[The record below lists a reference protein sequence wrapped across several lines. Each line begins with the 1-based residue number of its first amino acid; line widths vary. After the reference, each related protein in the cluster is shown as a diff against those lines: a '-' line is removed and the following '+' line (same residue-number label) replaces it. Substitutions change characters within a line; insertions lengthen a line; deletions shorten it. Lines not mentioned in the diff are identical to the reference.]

1 MFSLS
6 IPKILRRRSQLVAEL
21 AEARRQIAELQEKIE
36 TDPLLNI
43 LNRRGLER
51 TLRRIIDMIERYQ
64 APAAALVF
72 DIDSFKSINDWHGH
86 VAGDR
91 VLQAVS
97 GLLGCN
103 VRSSDV
109 VARWGGDE
117 FFIVLWRVNEASA
130 AAKAAA
136 LETAIASLRVP
147 FSDKMLSVTA
157 SAGITML
164 RREDTPI
171 KAMSRADLNMM
182 LRKKARRSERA
193 SRVNTADERRLR
205 VA

>member
-6 IPKILRRRSQLVAEL
+6 IPKILRHRSQLVAEL
-21 AEARRQIAELQEKIE
+21 AEARRQIADLQEKIE

-51 TLRRIIDMIERYQ
+51 ALRRIIDMIERYE
-64 APAAALVF
+64 APAAALVL
-72 DIDSFKSINDWHGH
+72 DIDNFKSINDCYGH

-97 GLLGCN
+97 SLLGCK
-103 VRSSDV
+103 VRTSDV

-136 LETAIASLRVP
+136 LENAIASLRVP
-147 FSDKMLSVTA
+147 FAHHTVSVTA

-164 RREDTPI
+164 RPEDTPI
-171 KAMSRADLNMM
+171 KAMSRADLHMM

-193 SRVNTADERRLR
+193 SRVNTADESRLR

>member
-6 IPKILRRRSQLVAEL
+6 IPKILRHRSQLVAEL
-21 AEARRQIAELQEKIE
+21 AEARRQIADLQEKIE

-51 TLRRIIDMIERYQ
+51 ALRRIIDMIERYQ

-109 VARWGGDE
+109 VARCGGDE

>member
-6 IPKILRRRSQLVAEL
+6 IRKIMRRRSQLVAEL

-36 TDPLLNI
+36 TDPLLNV

-51 TLRRIIDMIERYQ
+51 ALRRTIDLVERYGTQ
-64 APAAALVF
+64 AATLVL
-72 DIDSFKSINDWHGH
+72 DTDNFKGINDWYGH

-97 GLLGCN
+97 GLLACK
-103 VRSSDV
+103 VRSSDI

-117 FFIVLWRVNEASA
+117 LVVILWQVSEASA
-130 AAKAAA
+130 AAKATA
-136 LETAIASLRVP
+136 LEIAISCLRVP
-147 FSDKMLSVTA
+147 FSNHTLSVTA
-157 SAGITML
+157 SAGVTII
-164 RREDTPI
+164 RPEDTPI
-171 KAMSRADLNMM
+171 KAMSRADVDMM
-182 LRKKARRSERA
+182 LRKKVRQSQCA
-193 SRVNTADERRLR
+193 SRMNAAGESRLR

>member
-1 MFSLS
+1 
-6 IPKILRRRSQLVAEL
+6 V
-21 AEARRQIAELQEKIE
+21 
-36 TDPLLNI
+36 
-43 LNRRGLER
+43 R
-51 TLRRIIDMIERYQ
+51 T
-64 APAAALVF
+64 
-72 DIDSFKSINDWHGH
+72 
-86 VAGDR
+86 
-91 VLQAVS
+91 
-97 GLLGCN
+97 
-103 VRSSDV
+103 SDV